1 VFRNESHVWLHSNET
16 LQHLLNRIVR
26 IINELLHF
34 GQKKHWKK
42 FLRAKT
48 STPQLTFTTVEVV
61 VNTMANCCGGGV
73 VDKEAQR
80 QNKLISKQLHDERKG
95 LENELKLLLL
105 GAGES
110 GKSTIAKQMKI
121 IHMKGFTKEEK
132 MSYKSL
138 IYANTFS
145 AIKTL
150 CKATQDLGVE
160 ITEPELRELAR
171 TIVDDPNY
179 FNGDITQKIADDITA
194 LWKNKAIQTVYQRRS
209 EFQLND
215 SAQYYIEAVQ
225 RLAKPDYV
233 PDEQDV
239 LRSRVTTTGIIETVF
254 EVDKARFRLVD
265 VGGQRSERKKWMT
278 CFTDVAAVLFCVALS
293 EYDLKLFED
302 NQTRRMDESLKLF
315 REIVNSKWFVDTCI
329 ILFLNKC
336 DLYKEKIK
344 KVPITVQF
352 PEYQGDPHDYN
363 KTIEYIRD
371 KFVALNTNPKKQ
383 IYYHVTCATDTNNV
397 RIVFDAVRDTVL
409 HKALRDSGLAV

>member
-1 VFRNESHVWLHSNET
+1 
-16 LQHLLNRIVR
+16 
-26 IINELLHF
+26 
-34 GQKKHWKK
+34 
-42 FLRAKT
+42 
-48 STPQLTFTTVEVV
+48 
-61 VNTMANCCGGGV
+61 
-73 VDKEAQR
+73 
-80 QNKLISKQLHDERKG
+80 
-95 LENELKLLLL
+95 
-105 GAGES
+105 
-110 GKSTIAKQMKI
+110 
-121 IHMKGFTKEEK
+121 
-132 MSYKSL
+132 
-138 IYANTFS
+138 
-145 AIKTL
+145 
-150 CKATQDLGVE
+150 
-160 ITEPELRELAR
+160 
-171 TIVDDPNY
+171 VDDPNY